1 MLPADA
7 RLRNSSDIAATMK
20 QGTKYSSRLIVL
32 HVAREMSQSTKV
44 AFAVGKSVGNSVVR
58 HRITRRLR
66 HIVAHE
72 LGQFP
77 SGSFVV
83 VRALPGTAT
92 ASFAEL
98 NENIVFALT
107 KVTTA

>member
-7 RLRNSSDIAATMK
+7 RLRSSSDIAATMR
-20 QGTKYSSRLIVL
+20 QGTKYNSRLIVF

-58 HRITRRLR
+58 HLITRRLR

-72 LGQFP
+72 LDQFP

-83 VRALPGTAT
+83 VRALPGTANAT
-92 ASFAEL
+92 YAQLE
-98 NENIVFALT
+98 ENVEFALA
-107 KVTTA
+107 KVNAA

>member
-1 MLPADA
+1 
-7 RLRNSSDIAATMK
+7 
-20 QGTKYSSRLIVL
+20 
-32 HVAREMSQSTKV
+32 
-44 AFAVGKSVGNSVVR
+44 
-58 HRITRRLR
+58 
-66 HIVAHE
+66 

-98 NENIVFALT
+98 NENVGFALT